1 MLVILYTNPSFCET
15 ACFLPPPS
23 QGQLL
28 DIDKRRSDYY
38 NRCRQM
44 RTVRLNK
51 RPFFRWG
58 IGRGLCLTLICL
70 LTIFSVFFLFA
81 SPVQAALSISSFPA
95 PLPQGE
101 VGKPYTTSTLT
112 VAGGTGPYVW
122 VPTGLPTGL
131 IFTVSGDTT
140 SATISGTPTAAGT
153 FPFSVTVT
161 DTATSTIIS
170 FANPITIAQPP
181 LRFLTTSLYPAKEGE
196 GYTDT
201 IRVSG
206 GTTPY
211 TWSIVSGTL
220 PTRLTL
226 NASTGY
232 ISGVPAKGTAGSY
245 SFIVNVTDSSSPP
258 ITGQQGFSVTV
269 EKGGYEATITIGN
282 GLKVGETKVYVA
294 GSPLA
299 TLRGGESAKLSLDIG
314 ISRSVSVDP
323 VVQHPTDSAVRFKAE
338 VDRITVSEASPDA
351 TFPYYTEYSIELKTE
366 PSKVGQLS
374 GTGWYKEGYTLR
386 ASAPNEVNDPNDP
399 GIQYRFTY
407 WKLPTGETVVGREL
421 SLTVNASGTCLAY
434 YDTYY
439 RLTLT
444 SPYGEAEGS
453 DWYKAGSTAE
463 WSMTNPQVRMPG
475 ILGVF
480 GGKLNAGNSTGT
492 TPIDGPKTITIDWE
506 PDYTMPFIMIPL
518 TIVLLILGGYGLYLL
533 LRSLQPKPVLYPPS
547 FPPPYQYMPP
557 PPPQPIPPPQTT
569 VVMIGGDKP
578 QLGPPTTKDQLM
590 EKFGELLQKY
600 EDEIKS
606 TISAKELPEAKT
618 VEHEKRLPAPEQTPP
633 AVVEAEVTPGEEGTT
648 CSFSSKRPLR
658 IVASNWR
665 QLETRTTTLPSAGKK
680 AAEGTTGLAIT
691 WARDI
696 YQEWEILTCWLPRGH
711 KEPHEGS
718 VEIAYSQLNT
728 ITEEK
733 IYTPGQELEPP
744 APHYTDGMPRVEVAA
759 NEVVPP
765 DKLPPETT
773 S

>member
-1 MLVILYTNPSFCET
+1 M
-15 ACFLPPPS
+15 
-23 QGQLL
+23 
-28 DIDKRRSDYY
+28 K
-38 NRCRQM
+38 
-44 RTVRLNK
+44 TVRLNK
-51 RPFFRWG
+51 RSFLSWG
-58 IGRGLCLTLICL
+58 IGQGLCLTLICL
-70 LTIFSVFFLFA
+70 LVLLSFTFMLV
-81 SPVQAALSISSFPA
+81 SPVLAQPVITTPPL
-95 PLPQGE
+95 LPQGQM
-101 VGKPYTTSTLT
+101 GSPYYAALQA
-112 VAGGTGPYVW
+112 AGGTPPYTW
-122 VPTGLPTGL
+122 DIISGGLPTGL
-131 IFTVSGDTT
+131 NLA
-140 SATISGTPTAAGT
+140 ATGVISGTPTLAGT
-153 FPFSVTVT
+153 FNFTARVT
-161 DTATSTIIS
+161 DTTPATASQPFI
-170 FANPITIAQPP
+170 ITIAQPP
-181 LRFLTTSLYPAKEGE
+181 LRFLTTTLALAKEGE

-206 GTTPY
+206 GKTPY
-211 TWSIVSGTL
+211 TWSMTSGTL
-220 PTRLTL
+220 ATGLNL
-226 NASTGY
+226 NAGTGY
-232 ISGVPAKGTAGSY
+232 ISGIPAKGTVGSY
-245 SFIVNVTDSSSPP
+245 SFIIEVTDSSAPSLS
-258 ITGQQGFSVTV
+258 GQQSFSITV

-282 GLKVGETKVYVA
+282 GLKVGETKVYVS

-299 TLRGGESAKLSLDIG
+299 TLRGGESTKLSLDIG
-314 ISRSVSVDP
+314 ISRSVSVDS

-351 TFPYYTEYSIELKTE
+351 NFPYYAEYSIELKTE

-399 GIQYRFTY
+399 GIQYRFAD
-407 WKLPTGETVVGREL
+407 WKLPTGETVSGKEL

-480 GGKLNAGNSTGT
+480 GGKLNAVNSTGT
-492 TPIDGPKTITIDWE
+492 TPMDSPKTITIDWE

-518 TIVLLILGGYGLYLL
+518 TIILLILGGYGLYLL
-533 LRSLQPKPVLYPPS
+533 LRSLQPKPAPL
-547 FPPPYQYMPP
+547 PPPYQYMPP
-557 PPPQPIPPPQTT
+557 PYQYMPPPQPIPPPQTT
-569 VVMIGGDKP
+569 VVMIGGDKQ

-606 TISAKELPEAKT
+606 TTSAKELPQAQT

-633 AVVEAEVTPGEEGTT
+633 TVVEAEVTPGEEGTT
-648 CSFSSKRPLR
+648 CSFTSKRPLR
-658 IVASNWR
+658 TVASNWR
-665 QLETRTTTLPSAGKK
+665 QLETKTTTLPSAGKK
-680 AAEGTTGLAIT
+680 ATEGTTGLAIT

-718 VEIAYSQLNT
+718 VEIAYSRLNT

-759 NEVVPP
+759 NELVPP

-773 S
+773 P

>member
-1 MLVILYTNPSFCET
+1 MKSI
-15 ACFLPPPS
+15 
-23 QGQLL
+23 
-28 DIDKRRSDYY
+28 
-38 NRCRQM
+38 
-44 RTVRLNK
+44 RLNK
-51 RPFFRWG
+51 RSFLRWG

-70 LTIFSVFFLFA
+70 LTIFSAFFLFA
-81 SPVQAALSISSFPA
+81 SPVQAALFITTSPL
-95 PLPQGE
+95 LPQGQM
-101 VGKPYTTSTLT
+101 GSPYYAALTATGDNPPFTWSITSGSPPPGVSL
-112 VAGGTGPYVW
+112 A
-122 VPTGLPTGL
+122 
-131 IFTVSGDTT
+131 VSG
-140 SATISGTPTAAGT
+140 ILSGTPTIAGT
-153 FPFSVTVT
+153 FNFTARVT
-161 DTATSTIIS
+161 DSTAVTASQPFI
-170 FANPITIAQPP
+170 ITIAQPP
-181 LRFLTTSLYPAKEGE
+181 IRFLTTTLALAKEGE

-211 TWSIVSGTL
+211 TWSMTSGTL

-226 NASTGY
+226 NASAGY

-245 SFIVNVTDSSSPP
+245 SFIVSVTDSSSPP
-258 ITGQQGFSVTV
+258 ITGQQGFSIIV
-269 EKGGYEATITIGN
+269 EKGGYEATISIGN
-282 GLKVGETKVYVA
+282 GLKVGETKVYVS

-299 TLRGGESAKLSLDIG
+299 TLRGGESMKLSLDIG
-314 ISRSVSVDP
+314 VSRSVSVDP

-351 TFPYYTEYSIELKTE
+351 NFPYYAEYSIELKTE

-386 ASAPNEVNDPNDP
+386 ASAPNEVNDPTDP
-399 GIQYRFTY
+399 GTQYRFTY

-463 WSMTNPQVRMPG
+463 WSMTNPQVRVPG
-475 ILGVF
+475 ILGIF
-480 GGKLNAGNSTGT
+480 GGKLNAVNSSGT
-492 TPIDGPKTITIDWE
+492 TPIDSPKTITIDWE

-518 TIVLLILGGYGLYLL
+518 TIILLILGGYGLYLL
-533 LRSLQPKPVLYPPS
+533 LRSLQPKPAPLPPPYQYM
-547 FPPPYQYMPP
+547 PPPYQYMPP

-648 CSFSSKRPLR
+648 CSFTSKRPLR
-658 IVASNWR
+658 IVASSWR
-665 QLETRTTTLPSAGKK
+665 QVETRTTALPSTEKK
-680 AAEGTTGLAIT
+680 ATEGTTGLAIT

-696 YQEWEILTCWLPRGH
+696 YQEWEILTCWLPRRH

-718 VEIAYSQLNT
+718 VEIAYSRLNT

-744 APHYTDGMPRVEVAA
+744 VPHYTDGMPQVEVAA
-759 NEVVPP
+759 IEIVPP

>member
-1 MLVILYTNPSFCET
+1 MGSPYYAALTATGDNPPFTWSIT
-15 ACFLPPPS
+15 SGSPPPGVS
-23 QGQLL
+23 LAA
-28 DIDKRRSDYY
+28 S
-38 NRCRQM
+38 
-44 RTVRLNK
+44 
-51 RPFFRWG
+51 G
-58 IGRGLCLTLICL
+58 IL
-70 LTIFSVFFLFA
+70 
-81 SPVQAALSISSFPA
+81 
-95 PLPQGE
+95 
-101 VGKPYTTSTLT
+101 
-112 VAGGTGPYVW
+112 
-122 VPTGLPTGL
+122 
-131 IFTVSGDTT
+131 
-140 SATISGTPTAAGT
+140 SGTPTIAGT
-153 FPFSVTVT
+153 FNFTARVT
-161 DTATSTIIS
+161 DSTAATTSQPFI
-170 FANPITIAQPP
+170 ITITQPP

-211 TWSIVSGTL
+211 TWSIISGTL
-220 PTRLTL
+220 PTGLIL
-226 NASTGY
+226 HASNGY
-232 ISGVPAKGTAGSY
+232 ISGTPAKGTVGSY
-245 SFIVNVTDSSSPP
+245 SFIIEVTDSSAPSLS
-258 ITGQQGFSVTV
+258 GQQSFSVTV

-282 GLKVGETKVYVA
+282 GLKVGETKVYVS

-299 TLRGGESAKLSLDIG
+299 TLRGGESTKLSLDIG
-314 ISRSVSVDP
+314 VSRSVSVDS

-351 TFPYYTEYSIELKTE
+351 NFPYYAEYSIELKTE

-386 ASAPNEVNDPNDP
+386 ASAPNEVNDPTDP
-399 GIQYRFTY
+399 GTQYRFTY

-475 ILGVF
+475 ILGIF
-480 GGKLNAGNSTGT
+480 GGKLNAVNSSGT
-492 TPIDGPKTITIDWE
+492 TPIDSPKTITIDWE

-518 TIVLLILGGYGLYLL
+518 TIILLILGGYGLYLL
-533 LRSLQPKPVLYPPS
+533 LRSLQPKPAPL
-547 FPPPYQYMPP
+547 PPPYQYMPP
-557 PPPQPIPPPQTT
+557 PYQYMPPPQPIPPPQTT
-569 VVMIGGDKP
+569 VVMIGGDKQ

-606 TISAKELPEAKT
+606 TTSAKELPQAQT

-633 AVVEAEVTPGEEGTT
+633 TVVEAEVTPGEEGTT
-648 CSFSSKRPLR
+648 CSFTSKRPLR
-658 IVASNWR
+658 TVASSWR
-665 QLETRTTTLPSAGKK
+665 QVETRTTALPSTEKK
-680 AAEGTTGLAIT
+680 ATEGTTGLAIT

-696 YQEWEILTCWLPRGH
+696 YQEWEILTCWLPRRH

-718 VEIAYSQLNT
+718 VEIAYSRLNT

-759 NEVVPP
+759 IEIVPP